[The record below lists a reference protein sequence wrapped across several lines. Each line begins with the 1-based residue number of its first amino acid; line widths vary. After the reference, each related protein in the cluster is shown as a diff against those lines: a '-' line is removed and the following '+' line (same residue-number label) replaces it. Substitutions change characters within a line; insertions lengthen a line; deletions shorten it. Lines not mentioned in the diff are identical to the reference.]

1 MARPKS
7 SQHEL
12 KRDEI
17 LDVAA
22 QCFADRSYPAASMND
37 IAAAGGTSKA
47 RLYHYY
53 ESKEAILFDLLD
65 RYTQRLLAVIGQ
77 VEATAQRRNLDDRA
91 ALHELVRSFLEEYEH
106 SATRHVALLHDTK
119 FLGDAQRDLI
129 LNRQRDVVSA
139 VTRFLRR
146 AYPVRVVAAN
156 QTPVAM
162 MLFGMINWTFTWL
175 RPGGPMSY
183 TAFAEEVIAMLD
195 MAGAMTRRCTWWSW
209 ALPAAASRRWA
220 SGSRRLLGLPLIE
233 GDEFHPAAQHRK
245 DAPGPAAGRPG
256 PGRLAATPGAGTRP
270 PPGRRGAD
278 LLGAQARYRDSLRA
292 AAPRLRFVHL
302 ALSQEQALERVAAR
316 DGHFYPPSLV
326 ASQFEALEDPAA
338 EAGVWSSTPACR
350 WRRSRGGPSNW
361 LAEQPHR

>member
-77 VEATAQRRNLDDRA
+77 VEAAAQRRSLDDRA
-91 ALHELVRSFLEEYEH
+91 TLHELVRNFLQEYEH

-119 FLGDAQRDLI
+119 FLGDSQRDLI

-139 VTRFLRR
+139 AMRFLRR
-146 AYPVRVVAAN
+146 AYPARVGAAN
-156 QTPVAM
+156 QTAVTM
-162 MLFGMINWTFTWL
+162 MMFGMINWTFTWL
-175 RPGGPMSY
+175 RPGGPLSY
-183 TAFAEEVIAMLD
+183 SAFAEDVIAMLD
-195 MAGAMTRRCTWWSW
+195 H
-209 ALPAAASRRWA
+209 
-220 SGSRRLLGLPLIE
+220 GL
-233 GDEFHPAAQHRK
+233 AQ
-245 DAPGPAAGRPG
+245 
-256 PGRLAATPGAGTRP
+256 
-270 PPGRRGAD
+270 
-278 LLGAQARYRDSLRA
+278 
-292 AAPRLRFVHL
+292 
-302 ALSQEQALERVAAR
+302 
-316 DGHFYPPSLV
+316 
-326 ASQFEALEDPAA
+326 
-338 EAGVWSSTPACR
+338 
-350 WRRSRGGPSNW
+350 
-361 LAEQPHR
+361 